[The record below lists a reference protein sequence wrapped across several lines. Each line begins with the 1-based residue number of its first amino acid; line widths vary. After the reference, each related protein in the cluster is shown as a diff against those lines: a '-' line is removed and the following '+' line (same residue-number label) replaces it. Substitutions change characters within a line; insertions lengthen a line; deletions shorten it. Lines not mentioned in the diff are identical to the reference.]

1 MEMQNIEIDNMEEDF
16 FLKNINVDR
25 VFEIM
30 ERTDYFFLYYIK
42 LCMKKSKI
50 KNGVYLSDLAEEMKM
65 PVADISKAVK
75 NLEDKGYVS
84 WKLDK
89 QKEKTYI
96 VLTNKAVELGGS
108 QKRKLMDAY
117 EKIIANIRKEDL
129 EITRLTLSKIRQLL
143 E

>member
-1 MEMQNIEIDNMEEDF
+1 MENINIEIDNLKEDF
-16 FLKNINVDR
+16 FLKNINIDY

-30 ERTDYFFLYYIK
+30 ERTDYLFIYNIK
-42 LCMKKSKI
+42 LCMKKSEI
-50 KNGVYLSDLAEEMKM
+50 KNGVYLSELAEEMKM
-65 PVADISKAVK
+65 SVADTSKTVK

-89 QKEKTYI
+89 KKEKTYI
-96 VLTNKAVELGGS
+96 VLTNKALELGGS

-117 EKIIANIRKEDL
+117 EKIVTNIRKEDL
-129 EITRLTLSKIRQLL
+129 EVTKLTLSKIRKLL